1 MKVSKLILFSAF
13 LLTMSA
19 SAMSDVAVAD
29 QTKVKSKVAS
39 VTLYRN
45 QALVT
50 RTLMLDGAA
59 GVRELVVE
67 DLPENIQPASLFA
80 EGGEKVEVRAV
91 RFRTR
96 ASGESPRKEV
106 REIEEKLRTNKQN
119 IQLVQKKT
127 QLLKKRTAYLDKME
141 TFSAKTAT
149 ADLDRGVLDA
159 EALEKLTT
167 FSFEQRTKIVEQ
179 EVALENESYLLTQEQ
194 QLLSRQLNEI
204 TNGAA
209 KTIRGAVLYV
219 EKADAGEYELKLNY
233 LVNNCGW
240 SPTYTVRAGG
250 GADSA
255 GVEYNGLIQQMSGE
269 DWSAVELTLSTA
281 SPALSAAGPGLAP
294 FRVSLASAVSPS
306 KATKSDQMRGGQV
319 MIQGKAKDI
328 KALISEQ
335 KQQMFLNMNAI
346 SLKDN
351 FDTSW
356 GLNEKIN
363 QFACA
368 QLVSDG
374 ISFSKNQIVGSAQ
387 PSFHYKLKSPVSL
400 PSRNNRQIVR
410 ILQTEL
416 PSKFYHVATPVLTS
430 YVYREAE
437 LANDSQ
443 TDLLAG
449 PITVYLDD
457 RFVGRGEIP
466 TVARGQEFVV
476 GFGADSQLRTR
487 RELVSKTN
495 GINGGNRETKVRY
508 RLLVENYKETETEIR
523 LVDRMPITSDTDN
536 LRVTLLPTETEL
548 SDDESYS
555 RIERTK
561 GILRWDTKVAARA
574 TGASAHE
581 IEYGFT
587 MEHSRNYMVSLPQ
600 NLARQQQEE
609 EFEQLQNYRF
619 NRR

>member
-1 MKVSKLILFSAF
+1 MKVSRQILFSAF
-13 LLTMSA
+13 LLTMSV
-19 SAMSDVAVAD
+19 SAMSVSAAD
-29 QTKVKSKVAS
+29 QTKVKSKVSS

-91 RFRTR
+91 RFRSR

-119 IQLVQKKT
+119 QQLVNKKI

-179 EVALENESYLLTQEQ
+179 EIALENESYLLTQGQ

-219 EKADAGEYELKLNY
+219 EKEDAGEYEVKLNY

-240 SPTYTVRAGG
+240 SPTYTVRANE
-250 GADSA
+250 GADVA

-269 DWSAVELTLSTA
+269 DWNAVDLTLSTA

-294 FRVSLASAVSPS
+294 FRVSLASAVTPA
-306 KATKSDQMRGGQV
+306 KKSDQMRGGQV

-328 KALISEQ
+328 KALITEQ

-351 FDTSW
+351 VDTSW
-356 GLNEKIN
+356 GLNDKIN

-374 ISFSKNQIVGSAQ
+374 ISFSKNQIDGTAQ
-387 PSFHYKLKSPVSL
+387 PSFHYQLKSPVSL

-416 PSKFYHVATPVLTS
+416 PSQFYHVATPVLTS

-443 TDLLAG
+443 TDLLSG

-495 GINGGNRETKVRY
+495 GFNGGNRETKVRY

-523 LVDRMPITSDTDN
+523 LVDRIPVTSDTDN
-536 LRVTLLPTETEL
+536 LRVTLLPTETKL

-555 RIERTK
+555 RVERTK

-581 IEYGFT
+581 IEYAFT
-587 MEHSRNYMVSLPQ
+587 MEHSRNYVVSLPK
-600 NLARQQQEE
+600 NLARRQQEE

>member
-1 MKVSKLILFSAF
+1 MKVSRQILFSAF
-13 LLTMSA
+13 LLTMSV
-19 SAMSDVAVAD
+19 SAMSVSAAD
-29 QTKVKSKVAS
+29 QTKVKSKVSS

-91 RFRTR
+91 RFRSR

-119 IQLVQKKT
+119 QQLVNKKI

-179 EVALENESYLLTQEQ
+179 EIALENESYLLTQGQ

-219 EKADAGEYELKLNY
+219 EKEDAGEYEVKLNY

-240 SPTYTVRAGG
+240 SPTYTVRANE
-250 GADSA
+250 GADVA

-269 DWSAVELTLSTA
+269 DWNAVDLTLSTA

-294 FRVSLASAVSPS
+294 FRVSLASAVTPA
-306 KATKSDQMRGGQV
+306 KKSDQMRGGQV

-328 KALISEQ
+328 KALITEQ

-351 FDTSW
+351 VDTSW
-356 GLNEKIN
+356 GLNDKIN

-374 ISFSKNQIVGSAQ
+374 ISFSKNQIDGTAQ
-387 PSFHYKLKSPVSL
+387 PSFHYQLKSPVSL

-416 PSKFYHVATPVLTS
+416 PSQFYHVATPVLTS

-443 TDLLAG
+443 TDLLSG

-495 GINGGNRETKVRY
+495 GFNGGNRETKVRY

-523 LVDRMPITSDTDN
+523 LVDRIPVTSDTDN
-536 LRVTLLPTETEL
+536 LRVTLLPTETKL

-555 RIERTK
+555 RVERTK

-587 MEHSRNYMVSLPQ
+587 MEHSRNYVVSLPK

>member
-1 MKVSKLILFSAF
+1 MKVSRQILFSAF
-13 LLTMSA
+13 LLTMSV
-19 SAMSDVAVAD
+19 SAMSVSAAD
-29 QTKVKSKVAS
+29 QTKVKSKVSS

-91 RFRTR
+91 RFRSR

-119 IQLVQKKT
+119 QQLVNKKI

-179 EVALENESYLLTQEQ
+179 EIALENESYLLTQGQ

-219 EKADAGEYELKLNY
+219 EKEDAGEYEVKLNY

-240 SPTYTVRAGG
+240 SPTYTVRANE
-250 GADSA
+250 GADVA

-269 DWSAVELTLSTA
+269 DWNAVDLTLSTA

-294 FRVSLASAVSPS
+294 FRVSLASAVTPA
-306 KATKSDQMRGGQV
+306 KKSDQMRGGQV

-328 KALISEQ
+328 KALITEQ

-351 FDTSW
+351 VDTSW
-356 GLNEKIN
+356 GLNDKIN

-374 ISFSKNQIVGSAQ
+374 ISFSKNQIDGTAQ
-387 PSFHYKLKSPVSL
+387 PSFHYQLKSPVSL

-416 PSKFYHVATPVLTS
+416 PSQFYHVATPVLTS

-443 TDLLAG
+443 TDLLSG

-495 GINGGNRETKVRY
+495 GFNGGNRETKVRY

-523 LVDRMPITSDTDN
+523 LVDRIPVTSDTDN
-536 LRVTLLPTETEL
+536 LRVTLLPTETKL

-555 RIERTK
+555 RVERTK

-587 MEHSRNYMVSLPQ
+587 MEHSRNYVVSLPK
-600 NLARQQQEE
+600 NLARRQQEE

>member
-1 MKVSKLILFSAF
+1 MKVSRQILFSAF
-13 LLTMSA
+13 LLTMSV
-19 SAMSDVAVAD
+19 SAMSVSAAD
-29 QTKVKSKVAS
+29 QTKVKSKVSS

-91 RFRTR
+91 RFRSR

-119 IQLVQKKT
+119 QQLVNKKI

-179 EVALENESYLLTQEQ
+179 EIALENESYLLTQGQ

-219 EKADAGEYELKLNY
+219 EKEDAGEYEVKLNY

-240 SPTYTVRAGG
+240 SPTYTVRANE
-250 GADSA
+250 GADVA

-269 DWSAVELTLSTA
+269 DWNAVDLTLSTA

-294 FRVSLASAVSPS
+294 FRVSLASAVTPA
-306 KATKSDQMRGGQV
+306 KKSDQMRGGQV

-328 KALISEQ
+328 KALITEQ

-351 FDTSW
+351 VDTSW
-356 GLNEKIN
+356 GLNDKIN

-374 ISFSKNQIVGSAQ
+374 ISFSKNQIDGTAQ
-387 PSFHYKLKSPVSL
+387 PSFHYQLKSPVSL

-416 PSKFYHVATPVLTS
+416 PSQFYHVATPVLTS

-443 TDLLAG
+443 TDLLSG

-495 GINGGNRETKVRY
+495 GFNGGNRETKVRY

-523 LVDRMPITSDTDN
+523 LVDRIPVTSDTDN
-536 LRVTLLPTETEL
+536 LRVTLLPTETKL

-555 RIERTK
+555 RVERTK

-574 TGASAHE
+574 TGEKAHE
-581 IEYGFT
+581 IEYAFT
-587 MEHSRNYMVSLPQ
+587 MEHSRNYVVSLPK
-600 NLARQQQEE
+600 NLARRQQEE

>member
-1 MKVSKLILFSAF
+1 MKVLKFVLFSTF
-13 LLTMSA
+13 LLTMSP
-19 SAMSDVAVAD
+19 SSVAVAD

-45 QALVT
+45 QAMVT
-50 RTLMLDGAA
+50 RTLVLDGAA

-67 DLPENIQPASLFA
+67 DLPENIQPSSLFA

-106 REIEEKLRTNKQN
+106 REIEEKLRANQQA
-119 IQLVQKKT
+119 IQLVKKKT
-127 QLLKKRTAYLDKME
+127 QLLTKRTAYLDKME
-141 TFSAKTAT
+141 TFSAKTVNT
-149 ADLDRGVLDA
+149 DLDRGVLDA
-159 EALEKLTT
+159 AALEKLTT
-167 FSFEQRTKIVEQ
+167 FSFEQRTKIVE
-179 EVALENESYLLTQEQ
+179 EEIALENESYQLSQEQ
-194 QLLSRQLNEI
+194 TLLSRQLNEI

-219 EKADAGEYELKLNY
+219 EKEDAGEHEIKLNY

-240 SPTYTVRAGG
+240 SPTYTVRANE
-250 GADSA
+250 GAGVA

-294 FRVSLASAVSPS
+294 FRVSLASAVSPANAGES
-306 KATKSDQMRGGQV
+306 NQRRGGQV

-328 KALISEQ
+328 KALLTEQ
-335 KQQMFLNMNAI
+335 KQQMALNLNAI
-346 SLKDN
+346 SLRDN

-356 GLNEKIN
+356 GLNNTIN

-368 QLVSDG
+368 ELVSDG
-374 ISFSKNQIVGSAQ
+374 IALSKDQTAGTAQ
-387 PSFHYKLKSPVSL
+387 PSFHYKLNSPVSL

-416 PSKFYHVATPVLTS
+416 PSDFYHVATPVLTS

-487 RELVSKTN
+487 RELVDKTN
-495 GINGGNRETKVRY
+495 GFNGGNRETKVRY

-523 LVDRMPITSDTDN
+523 LLDRIPVTSDTDN
-536 LRVTLLPTETEL
+536 LRVTLLPTEIKL
-548 SDDESYS
+548 STDESYA
-555 RIERTK
+555 RVERTK
-561 GILRWDTKVAARA
+561 GILRWDTKVAPRA

-587 MEHSRNYMVSLPQ
+587 MEHSRNYVVSLPEK
-600 NLARQQQEE
+600 LAQQRQEK